1 MTTER
6 TPTADDTAA
15 DAVADAADLSSDED
29 SEIRLRG
36 VTKRFDDLVA
46 VDDLDLTIRNGE
58 LLVLLGPS
66 GCGKSTTLRMIA
78 GLEVPSEGRIEIGDE
93 EVTERLP
100 QKRDLSMVFQ
110 SYALYP
116 HKTVR
121 GNLAFPLGK
130 MDVDDDEADE
140 RIRRTA
146 ELLEIDDL
154 LDNKPGQLSGG
165 QRQRVALGR
174 TIVREPKA
182 FLMDEPLS
190 NLDAKLRVQTRS
202 EVRSLQQNLGTTTVY
217 VTHDQEEAMSL
228 ADRIA
233 VMNDGE
239 LQQVGTPKE
248 VYENPVNEFVAG
260 FLGEPSMNFLDPD
273 RLARGGADPSAAGTA
288 SDASVTG
295 AASDASVAETATD
308 DPFAETATVGVRP
321 EDVSIAEEAGQR
333 ADGGRAYEID
343 GEVLVVEPLGNA
355 YEIEVDC
362 GDDRVTA
369 RLRDQPGA
377 VSPGSTVTLRLPA
390 DAVHRFGAD
399 GEVIDG

>member
-1 MTTER
+1 MATEA
-6 TPTADDTAA
+6 TPT
-15 DAVADAADLSSDED
+15 ADAADLSSDDD
-29 SEIRLRG
+29 SEIRLRN

-78 GLEVPSEGRIEIGDE
+78 GLEVPSEGSIEIGGE
-93 EVTERLP
+93 EVTEALP

-130 MDVDDDEADE
+130 MDIDDDEADE

-202 EVRSLQQNLGTTTVY
+202 EVRSLQQSLGTTTVY

-233 VMNDGE
+233 VMNDGR
-239 LQQVGTPKE
+239 LQQIGTPKE

-260 FLGEPSMNFLDPD
+260 FLGEPSMNFLDAD
-273 RLARGGADPSAAGTA
+273 RLRGVDT
-288 SDASVTG
+288 SDDS
-295 AASDASVAETATD
+295 
-308 DPFAETATVGVRP
+308 FAETATVGVRP
-321 EDVSIAEEAGQR
+321 EDIAVAEEASGR
-333 ADGGRAYEID
+333 ADGGRTYELD

-355 YEIEVDC
+355 YEVEVDC

-369 RLRDQPGA
+369 RLRDRPSA
-377 VSPGSTVTLRLPA
+377 ISPDSAVTLRLPA

-399 GEVIDG
+399 GEVIG

>member
-1 MTTER
+1 MATER
-6 TPTADDTAA
+6 TPTA
-15 DAVADAADLSSDED
+15 ADAADAASLSSDEN
-29 SEIRLRG
+29 SEVRLRG
-36 VTKRFDDLVA
+36 ITKRFDDLVA
-46 VDDLDLTIRNGE
+46 VKDLDLTVRDGE

-78 GLEVPSEGRIEIGDE
+78 GLEVPSEGSIEIGRE

-121 GNLAFPLGK
+121 GNLAFPLAK
-130 MDVDDDEADE
+130 MDVSEEEADE
-140 RIRRTA
+140 QIRRTA

-202 EVRSLQQNLGTTTVY
+202 ELRSLQQRLGTTTVY

-233 VMNDGE
+233 VMNNGE
-239 LQQVGTPKE
+239 LQQIGTPKE

-273 RLARGGADPSAAGTA
+273 RLERGDADG
-288 SDASVTG
+288 SVTG
-295 AASDASVAETATD
+295 LD
-308 DPFAETATVGVRP
+308 DPFSGTATVGIRP
-321 EDVSIAEEAGQR
+321 EDVTIAEEGGQQ
-333 ADGGRAYEID
+333 ASAGRAYELD

-362 GDDRVTA
+362 GGDWVTA
-369 RLRDQPGA
+369 RLRDRPGA
-377 VSPGSTVTLRLPA
+377 VSSGSTVTLQLPD
-390 DAVHRFGAD
+390 DAVHQFGAD
-399 GEVIDG
+399 GEVIR

>member
-1 MTTER
+1 MNGNKSTSTDEGQS
-6 TPTADDTAA
+6 TPVGSEHLVRVDGGTSAT
-15 DAVADAADLSSDED
+15 LESLGTDED
-29 SEIRLRG
+29 AEVRLRNI
-36 VTKRFDDLVA
+36 TKRFDDLVA
-46 VDDLDLTIRNGE
+46 VENLDLTIQNGE
-58 LLVLLGPS
+58 FLVLLGPS

-78 GLEVPSEGRIEIGDE
+78 GLEIPTEGNIEIGDE
-93 EVTERLP
+93 NVTNTLP

-121 GNLAFPLGK
+121 GNLEFPLDKLEIG
-130 MDVDDDEADE
+130 DEEAE
-140 RIRRTA
+140 ARIQRTA

-182 FLMDEPLS
+182 YLMDEPLS

-202 EVRSLQQNLGTTTVY
+202 ELRRLQQQLDTTTIY
-217 VTHDQEEAMSL
+217 VTHDQEEAMSI

-260 FLGEPSMNFLDPD
+260 FLGEPSMNFLDSG
-273 RLARGGADPSAAGTA
+273 RLD
-288 SDASVTG
+288 
-295 AASDASVAETATD
+295 ATD
-308 DPFAETATVGVRP
+308 GRLSETATVGIRP
-321 EDVSIAEEAGQR
+321 EDIAVVEETGEL
-333 ADGGRAYEID
+333 ADSDRAYEID
-343 GEVLVVEPLGNA
+343 GETLVIEPLGNA
-355 YEIEVDC
+355 YEIKFDC
-362 GDDRVTA
+362 GNESVTA
-369 RLRDQPGA
+369 RLRNRPTSITPGTTA
-377 VSPGSTVTLRLPA
+377 TLQFPA
-390 DAVHRFGAD
+390 DAVHRFAD
-399 GEVIDG
+399 DGTVIDR

>member
-1 MTTER
+1 MATER
-6 TPTADDTAA
+6 TPTAASLT
-15 DAVADAADLSSDED
+15 SDED

-36 VTKRFDDLVA
+36 VTKRYDDLVA

-78 GLEVPSEGRIEIGDE
+78 GLEVPTEGSIELGDAE
-93 EVTERLP
+93 ITETLP

-130 MDVDDDEADE
+130 MDVDDEEADE
-140 RIRRTA
+140 QIQRTA

-202 EVRSLQQNLGTTTVY
+202 ELRSLQQNLGTTTVY

-228 ADRIA
+228 ADRVA

-273 RLARGGADPSAAGTA
+273 RLTTGASDDSFAGT
-288 SDASVTG
+288 S
-295 AASDASVAETATD
+295 
-308 DPFAETATVGVRP
+308 TVGVRP
-321 EDVSIAEEAGQR
+321 EDVAIAKEGGQQTGAGQ
-333 ADGGRAYEID
+333 AYEID

-355 YEIEVDC
+355 YEIEVEC
-362 GDDRVTA
+362 SGDQVTA
-369 RLRDQPGA
+369 RLRDRPGA
-377 VSPGSTVTLRLPA
+377 VSSGSAVTLQLPA

-399 GEVIDG
+399 CEVIE

>member
-1 MTTER
+1 MAVDRSSTT
-6 TPTADDTAA
+6 DGVDA
-15 DAVADAADLSSDED
+15 DALGSDKSS
-29 SEIRLRG
+29 SIRLRG
-36 VTKRFDDLVA
+36 VTKQFGDLVA
-46 VDDLDLTIRNGE
+46 VKDLDLTIRDGE

-78 GLEVPSEGRIEIGDE
+78 GLEVPSEGHIEIGDE
-93 EVTERLP
+93 EVTEMLP

-130 MDVDDDEADE
+130 MDVKEDATED

-202 EVRSLQQNLGTTTVY
+202 ELRSLQQRLGTTTVY

-248 VYENPVNEFVAG
+248 VYETPVNEFVAG
-260 FLGEPSMNFLDPD
+260 FLGEPAMNFLDPERLGKVESDD
-273 RLARGGADPSAAGTA
+273 R
-288 SDASVTG
+288 
-295 AASDASVAETATD
+295 
-308 DPFAETATVGVRP
+308 FAEAATVGIRP
-321 EDVSIAEEAGQR
+321 EDVVVVEEVGETAG
-333 ADGGRAYEID
+333 GGRTYELD
-343 GEVLVVEPLGNA
+343 GEMLVVEPLGNA

-362 GDDRVTA
+362 GGNRITA
-369 RLRDQPGA
+369 RLRDRPET
-377 VSPGSTVTLRLPA
+377 SSRNSTVTLRLPA
-390 DAVHRFGAD
+390 DAVHRFAAD

>member
-1 MTTER
+1 MY
-6 TPTADDTAA
+6 
-15 DAVADAADLSSDED
+15 
-29 SEIRLRG
+29 
-36 VTKRFDDLVA
+36 KRQ
-46 VDDLDLTIRNGE
+46 
-58 LLVLLGPS
+58 VLLGPS

-78 GLEVPSEGRIEIGDE
+78 GLEVPTEGRIEIGSE

-121 GNLAFPLGK
+121 GNLAFPLEK
-130 MDVDDDEADE
+130 MDIDDEKADE

-146 ELLEIDDL
+146 ELLEIDGL

-202 EVRSLQQNLGTTTVY
+202 ELRSLQQRLGTTTVY

-248 VYENPVNEFVAG
+248 VYENPANEFVAG

-273 RLARGGADPSAAGTA
+273 RLA
-288 SDASVTG
+288 TG
-295 AASDASVAETATD
+295 ASNDSFTGI
-308 DPFAETATVGVRP
+308 ATVGVRP
-321 EDVSIAEEAGQR
+321 EDVAIVEEGRQQ
-333 ADGGRAYEID
+333 ADGGRSYELG

-362 GDDRVTA
+362 GGDRVTA
-369 RLRDQPGA
+369 RLRDRPGT

-390 DAVHRFGAD
+390 AAIHRFGTD
-399 GEVIDG
+399 GEVIE

>member
-1 MTTER
+1 MSSEHTT
-6 TPTADDTAA
+6 T
-15 DAVADAADLSSDED
+15 ADAADALGSDESAAIHLND
-29 SEIRLRG
+29 I
-36 VTKRFDDLVA
+36 TKRFDDLVA
-46 VDDLDLTIRNGE
+46 VDDLDLTIRPGE
-58 LLVLLGPS
+58 FLVLLGPS

-78 GLEVPSEGRIEIGDE
+78 GLEVPSEGSIEIGDR
-93 EVTERLP
+93 EVTETLP

-116 HKTVR
+116 HKTVE

-130 MDVDDDEADE
+130 LDLDDDEEE
-140 RIRRTA
+140 RRIQRTA

-202 EVRSLQQNLGTTTVY
+202 ELRSLQQQLGTTTVY

-233 VMNDGE
+233 VMNDGK

-260 FLGEPSMNFLDPD
+260 FLGEPAMNFLEPD
-273 RLARGGADPSAAGTA
+273 QFDAPGQFDAA
-288 SDASVTG
+288 
-295 AASDASVAETATD
+295 E
-308 DPFAETATVGVRP
+308 TVGVRP
-321 EDVSIAEEAGQR
+321 EDVEVAEESSAA
-333 ADGGRAYEID
+333 ADGGHYYELD
-343 GEVLVVEPLGNA
+343 GEALVVEPLGNA
-355 YEIEVDC
+355 YEIEFDC
-362 GDDRVTA
+362 GGEQVTA
-369 RLRDQPGA
+369 RLRERPE
-377 VSPGSTVTLRLPA
+377 TVESGTSATLRLPA
-390 DAVHRFGAD
+390 EAVHRFGED
-399 GEVIDG
+399 GEVIGE

>member
-1 MTTER
+1 MVTEH
-6 TPTADDTAA
+6 TSPAA
-15 DAVADAADLSSDED
+15 DAGEASSLSSDED
-29 SEIRLRG
+29 TEIRLRD
-36 VTKRFDDLVA
+36 VTKQFDDLVA
-46 VDDLDLTIRNGE
+46 VENLDLTIRNGE

-78 GLEVPSEGRIEIGDE
+78 GLEVPSDGSIEIGRE
-93 EVTERLP
+93 EITKRLP
-100 QKRDLSMVFQ
+100 QERDLSMVFQ

-121 GNLAFPLGK
+121 GNLAFPLEK
-130 MDVDDDEADE
+130 MDVSDDEADE
-140 RIRRTA
+140 QIRRTA
-146 ELLEIDDL
+146 KLLEIDNL

-202 EVRSLQQNLGTTTVY
+202 ELRSLQQRLGTTTVY

-248 VYENPVNEFVAG
+248 VYENPVNKFVAG
-260 FLGEPSMNFLDPD
+260 FLGEPSMNFLNPD
-273 RLARGGADPSAAGTA
+273 QLKWSDTDDSGPETDSSFAGTA
-288 SDASVTG
+288 I
-295 AASDASVAETATD
+295 
-308 DPFAETATVGVRP
+308 VGVRP
-321 EDVSIAEEAGQR
+321 EDVAIVGEGDQQANA
-333 ADGGRAYEID
+333 GRAYELD

-362 GDDRVTA
+362 GGDWITA
-369 RLRDQPGA
+369 RLRDQPVTA
-377 VSPGSTVTLRLPA
+377 SPGSTVTLRLP
-390 DAVHRFGAD
+390 DHAVHQFGSD
-399 GEVIDG
+399 GEVIE

>member
-1 MTTER
+1 MATES

-78 GLEVPSEGRIEIGDE
+78 GLEVPSEGSIEIGGE
-93 EVTERLP
+93 EVTETLP

-130 MDVDDDEADE
+130 MDVDDEEADE

-202 EVRSLQQNLGTTTVY
+202 EVRSLQQRLGTTTVY

-273 RLARGGADPSAAGTA
+273 RLTRSDADDSVARTGSDGSVVGTA
-288 SDASVTG
+288 S
-295 AASDASVAETATD
+295 D

-321 EDVSIAEEAGQR
+321 EDVGIAEEEVTTAEEAGQR
-333 ADGGRAYEID
+333 ADGGQAYEID

-369 RLRDQPGA
+369 RLRDRPGA

-390 DAVHRFGAD
+390 DAVHRFGAN
-399 GEVIDG
+399 GEVIG

>member
-1 MTTER
+1 MAVDHSSTT
-6 TPTADDTAA
+6 DGVDA
-15 DAVADAADLSSDED
+15 DALGSDE
-29 SEIRLRG
+29 SSSIRLRG
-36 VTKRFDDLVA
+36 VTKRFGDLVA
-46 VDDLDLTIRNGE
+46 VEALDLTIRDGE

-93 EVTERLP
+93 EVTETLP

-130 MDVDDDEADE
+130 MDVEEDETED

-202 EVRSLQQNLGTTTVY
+202 ELRSLQQRLGTTTVY
-217 VTHDQEEAMSL
+217 VTHDQQEAMSL

-233 VMNDGE
+233 VMNDGK

-260 FLGEPSMNFLDPD
+260 FLGEPAMNFLDPD
-273 RLARGGADPSAAGTA
+273 RLAEDEG
-288 SDASVTG
+288 
-295 AASDASVAETATD
+295 D
-308 DPFAETATVGVRP
+308 DRFTKAATVGVRP
-321 EDVSIAEEAGQR
+321 EDVVIAEETDET
-333 ADGGRAYEID
+333 ADGGRTYELD

-355 YEIEVDC
+355 YEVEVDYG
-362 GDDRVTA
+362 GDRITA
-369 RLRDQPGA
+369 RLRDRPETISRNSA
-377 VSPGSTVTLRLPA
+377 VTLRLPA
-390 DAVHRFGAD
+390 DAIHRFAAD

>member
-1 MTTER
+1 MATER
-6 TPTADDTAA
+6 NPHSDDAA
-15 DAVADAADLSSDED
+15 DASSLSSDED
-29 SEIRLRG
+29 SEIRLKG
-36 VTKRFDDLVA
+36 ITKRFDDLVA
-46 VDDLDLTIRNGE
+46 VDDLDLTIRDGE

-78 GLEVPSEGRIEIGDE
+78 GLEVPSEGSIEIGRE

-121 GNLAFPLGK
+121 GNLAFPLNK
-130 MDVDDDEADE
+130 MDVTENEAE
-140 RIRRTA
+140 EQIRQTA
-146 ELLEIDDL
+146 ELLEIDNL

-202 EVRSLQQNLGTTTVY
+202 ELRSLQQRLGTTTVY

-233 VMNDGE
+233 VMNGGE

-248 VYENPVNEFVAG
+248 VYENPVNKFVAG

-273 RLARGGADPSAAGTA
+273 RLRWDER
-288 SDASVTG
+288 DASVTG
-295 AASDASVAETATD
+295 AD
-308 DPFAETATVGVRP
+308 DPFRGAENVGIRP
-321 EDVSIAEEAGQR
+321 EDVAIVEEGDQQSHT
-333 ADGGRAYEID
+333 DQVYELH

-362 GDDRVTA
+362 GGDWVTA
-369 RLRDQPGA
+369 RLREQPGA
-377 VSPGSTVTLRLPA
+377 ISPGTGVTLQLPA
-390 DAVHRFGAD
+390 DAIYKFDGD
-399 GEVIDG
+399 GEVIE

>member
-1 MTTER
+1 MASER
-6 TPTADDTAA
+6 TPVGGNAAALGSDD
-15 DAVADAADLSSDED
+15 S
-29 SEIRLRG
+29 SEIHLRG
-36 VTKRFDDLVA
+36 VTKRFGDLVA
-46 VDDLDLTIRNGE
+46 VDDLDLTIRDGE

-78 GLEVPSEGRIEIGDE
+78 GLEVPSEGEIEIGGED
-93 EVTERLP
+93 VTETLP

-121 GNLAFPLGK
+121 ENLAFPLAK
-130 MDVDDDEADE
+130 MDLGDDKVDE

-146 ELLEIDDL
+146 ELLEIHDL

-202 EVRSLQQNLGTTTVY
+202 ELRSLQQQLDTTTIY

-233 VMNDGE
+233 VMDDGR

-248 VYENPVNEFVAG
+248 VYENPVNKFVAG

-273 RLARGGADPSAAGTA
+273 DLN
-288 SDASVTG
+288 
-295 AASDASVAETATD
+295 ETD
-308 DPFAETATVGVRP
+308 DWLSGTATVGVRP
-321 EDVSIAEEAGQR
+321 KDVALAEEADER
-333 ADGGRAYEID
+333 ADGGRTYAVE
-343 GEVLVVEPLGNA
+343 GEALVVEPLGNA
-355 YEIEVDC
+355 YEIEFDC
-362 GDDRVTA
+362 GGESVTA
-369 RLRDQPGA
+369 RLRDRPKTITPG
-377 VSPGSTVTLRLPA
+377 TTTTLRLPV
-390 DAVHRFGAD
+390 DAVHRFAAD
-399 GEVIDG
+399 GEVIEE